1 MALDSTD
8 NDLIVQQVW
17 EWISKI
23 QYLWFGPVVQG
34 DRAWEVSK
42 TASLVA
48 SVWDIDRV
56 ATELP
61 LSIMEYHRASGVR
74 D

>member
-1 MALDSTD
+1 MVSSQRTTTSLSHKSE
-8 NDLIVQQVW
+8 

-23 QYLWFGPVVQG
+23 QYRWFGPVVQG

-56 ATELP
+56 ATEPP
-61 LSIMEYHRASGVR
+61 LSIMEYHRASGGR